1 MAITK
6 VRYPFDK
13 TGAASTNTVDNET
26 RSVDHEFN
34 RAWAPAAGSFYG
46 DSLVM
51 VNADD
56 GAELKVGKDY
66 VLLYPDTENTAKIG
80 LPIYSIISLTNKN
93 VINVRYTYQVVGGDI
108 SFSIPAIVKML
119 NDTMQDSS
127 TVKWDNIWGKPVL
140 FQPAPHLHD
149 ASTELVGLEYI
160 VLALE
165 ELTRVVNQG
174 DVASHNILYDYINR
188 VLDRLKRLEKKQQ
201 DDYDEHQ
208 RQLDELVARCIDLQN
223 QITANKLTMD
233 THIADKNNPHQTTKA
248 QVGLGNVDNFPTA
261 SQTQAEGGTDHG
273 TFMTPLRTWQE
284 ITRYSSLNIMPVIN
298 AHIADKN
305 NPHQTTKAQVGL
317 GSVADYPPANQQQA
331 EGGADNTTVMTPLRT
346 HQYASVKILPVLNA
360 HVNDYSNP
368 HKTTKAQVGLGQVAD
383 QPPATQIMAEAG
395 VDNGT
400 VMSPLRTWQA
410 IAKYSSLNIMPTLNS
425 HVNNKS
431 NPHAVT
437 SAQVGLGNVPNY
449 RVATQA
455 EAQAGS
461 NNSVFMTPWSTYYEI
476 MRFMPEFVNPQV
488 ANLQQQIDAL
498 RNAVNGLQQQLAS
511 GSVQGIRFVGRW
523 NSDPINGGMGYGTG
537 TVITGFSGW
546 KSSRSHVVQVATL
559 QVLVNGQWVPVPSA

>member
-13 TGAASTNTVDNET
+13 TGAASTNTVANET

-34 RAWAPAAGSFYG
+34 RAWAPAGGSFYG
-46 DSLVM
+46 DSLVI
-51 VNADD
+51 VDVD
-56 GAELKVGKDY
+56 TGEELKVGKDY

-80 LPIYSIISLTNKN
+80 LPIYSIISLTNKK

-119 NDTMQDSS
+119 NDTMQDNS

-165 ELTRVVNQG
+165 ELTRVINQG

-208 RQLDELVARCIDLQN
+208 RQLDALVERCIDLQN

-261 SQTQAEGGTDHG
+261 SQTQAEGGTDNG

-284 ITRYSSLNIMPVIN
+284 ITRYSSLNIMPIVN

-331 EGGADNTTVMTPLRT
+331 EAGTDNATVMTPLRV
-346 HQYASVKILPVLNA
+346 HQYAMVKIIPVLDA
-360 HVNDYSNP
+360 HVSDYNNP

-383 QPPATQIMAEAG
+383 QPPATQIMAETG
-395 VDNGT
+395 TDNNT

-410 IAKYSSLNIMPTLNS
+410 ITKYSNTNILPTLNN

-437 SAQVGLGNVPNY
+437 AAQVGLGNVPNY
-449 RVATQA
+449 RTATQA

-461 NNSVFMTPWSTYYEI
+461 NNAVFMTPWSTYYEI
-476 MRFMPEFVNPQV
+476 MRFLPEYVDPRIT
-488 ANLQQQIDAL
+488 NLQNQINAL
-498 RNAVNGLQQQLAS
+498 TARVNAMPAS
-511 GSVQGIRFVGRW
+511 MTASIRMTAAWHIGQGNYTNLPAGQMVTGIDMGGDKKIRGHW
-523 NSDPINGGMGYGTG
+523 
-537 TVITGFSGW
+537 
-546 KSSRSHVVQVATL
+546 SREL
-559 QVLVNGQWVPVPSA
+559 QVRDSNGNWIRVPQA